1 MSINKEKIIV
11 VCSSSGSAEILS
23 AYIKENKNKYDFFY
37 LTVNPAK
44 KIFLRNGFKSHQIS
58 NKKNFLKL
66 LKNNNIKMVLF
77 GTGWVF
83 LSSIELELI
92 KITRKQGIKSVSFI
106 DHWVNYRERFGY
118 PLKNWKNNLP
128 DEIWAGDKYA
138 FLIAKKLFNK
148 ILPIKLVKNPYF
160 KEIKN
165 KYYKTKKIKVTMSS

>member
-1 MSINKEKIIV
+1 
-11 VCSSSGSAEILS
+11 
-23 AYIKENKNKYDFFY
+23 
-37 LTVNPAK
+37 
-44 KIFLRNGFKSHQIS
+44 
-58 NKKNFLKL
+58 
-66 LKNNNIKMVLF
+66 
-77 GTGWVF
+77 
-83 LSSIELELI
+83 
-92 KITRKQGIKSVSFI
+92 VSFI